1 MARFGLLT
9 ATVLSAVG
17 FLVVFGVLIGLL
29 PVAGRPV
36 GERRPREPVRLR
48 PRRDR
53 DAAADHQHP
62 VHAADDRRQDG
73 RARPDRLPRLR
84 PRPAVEVPLVLD
96 HQPAPHLDHDRA
108 RLRWPARSLRT
119 RTVQARHE
127 SSCSRTGGGRIDT
140 GELAALGAFFAVETH
155 EAGTSPT
162 APWRPLRELLDQ
174 PRRLDERVQSVRA
187 ALAGAGPVARI
198 ELRVAASITHLGVVA
213 RLLAPTIGAAALGL
227 ERAALGSDDLWW
239 QDQLGG
245 PFPLSIV
252 DFTSGDAGPL
262 VGSAVEAI
270 TVATA
275 ACYALSP
282 QVLWGNVASA
292 ANSAACLIASCTPRR
307 RPPCLRCSRPCVGR
321 PENRGRTA
329 PRRAVVPSH
338 QLLPDLPHRRHQV
351 RRMRGLRPLRS

>member
-1 MARFGLLT
+1 M
-9 ATVLSAVG
+9 
-17 FLVVFGVLIGLL
+17 
-29 PVAGRPV
+29 
-36 GERRPREPVRLR
+36 
-48 PRRDR
+48 
-53 DAAADHQHP
+53 
-62 VHAADDRRQDG
+62 
-73 RARPDRLPRLR
+73 
-84 PRPAVEVPLVLD
+84 
-96 HQPAPHLDHDRA
+96 
-108 RLRWPARSLRT
+108 
-119 RTVQARHE
+119 
-127 SSCSRTGGGRIDT
+127 
-140 GELAALGAFFAVETH
+140 GAFFAVETH
-155 EAGTSPT
+155 DAGTSPT

-174 PRRLDERVQSVRA
+174 PRRLDERVHSVRA
-187 ALAGAGPVARI
+187 ALAGGGPVARI

-292 ANSAACLIASCTPRR
+292 ANSAAALIAGARPDDARRAYAAADRVLADPRIEGGRRHAGPSFRRNSCCLIYRIADTKSAVCGD
-307 RPPCLRCSRPCVGR
+307 CV
-321 PENRGRTA
+321 
-329 PRRAVVPSH
+329 
-338 QLLPDLPHRRHQV
+338 LV
-351 RRMRGLRPLRS
+351 RS